1 MDRVGVLSD
10 VRAHME
16 EQTIYRECTGEC
28 CPRHCHV
35 VAVEVRGFAPIS
47 IFKEF
52 VLFFFGWVRY
62 LIFFIVVNIFLGKK
76 FFPQKILTTIEGIW
90 NPFAQSNFWF
100 ANLNWT
106 PLVFLK
112 PAAVTKPSST
122 PMRIMSRW
130 ASSRLPLAPR
140 RSRSR
145 AYGGAGWGV

>member
-1 MDRVGVLSD
+1 
-10 VRAHME
+10 
-16 EQTIYRECTGEC
+16 
-28 CPRHCHV
+28 
-35 VAVEVRGFAPIS
+35 VEVRGFAPIS

-112 PAAVTKPSST
+112 PSSQVNNFT
-122 PMRIMSRW
+122 VFFHFFMGMSK
-130 ASSRLPLAPR
+130 SVFSICL
-140 RSRSR
+140 
-145 AYGGAGWGV
+145 G